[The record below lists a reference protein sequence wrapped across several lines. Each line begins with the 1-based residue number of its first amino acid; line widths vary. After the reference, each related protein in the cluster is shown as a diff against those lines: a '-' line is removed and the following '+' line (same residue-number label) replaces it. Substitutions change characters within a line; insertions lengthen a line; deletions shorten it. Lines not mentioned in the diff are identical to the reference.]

1 MNNINSK
8 ETLNEPPHFQQKS
21 LAEQLVHQLSDPDK
35 AFALSAL
42 ALVPLF
48 RQGKRLALK
57 HPIALAGVI
66 GLLGLGIY
74 FGQKNRQP
82 PPHLLH

>member
-1 MNNINSK
+1 MNNTNAKESINGPS
-8 ETLNEPPHFQQKS
+8 HFQQKS

-35 AFALSAL
+35 AFALSAM
-42 ALVPLF
+42 ALVPIVK
-48 RQGKRLALK
+48 QGKRLALK
-57 HPIALAGVI
+57 HPLVFIGAI

-74 FGQKNRQP
+74 FSQKNKQT